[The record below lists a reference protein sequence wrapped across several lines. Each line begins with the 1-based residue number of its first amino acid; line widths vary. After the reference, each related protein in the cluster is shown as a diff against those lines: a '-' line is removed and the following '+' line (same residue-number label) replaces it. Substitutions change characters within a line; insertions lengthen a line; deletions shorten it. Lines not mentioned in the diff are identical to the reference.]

1 MNIKEIL
8 VSAGALMVIAGV
20 VTAALAGT
28 NALTEGV
35 IARRAEET
43 ENATRRQV
51 IDADSFEKATLTDEG
66 EEVVYY
72 LAQKDGATVGYV
84 FTTVTTGKSSGLTV
98 MTGLDTAGTVT
109 GVQVTADNETAG
121 YVDKVVNGGL
131 LDAMKGQ
138 NVPDG
143 FVLGETADGVSQA
156 TKTSRGIVSGVNLA
170 VHYYETYL
178 KGGDQG

>member
-43 ENATRRQV
+43 ENAARRQV

-143 FVLGETADGVSQA
+143 FVLGETVDGVSQA

-170 VHYYETYL
+170 VHYY
-178 KGGDQG
+178 